1 MKHVFPLIYILM
13 ISTACESVE
22 LIPAASSD
30 LITQVRSHKGEKA
43 VLLNVWA
50 LWCVPCVEEFPMIV
64 DLDKE
69 MSELE
74 VIFIS
79 ADFDDQVEE
88 VKSFLNRQGV
98 DHISYIKQEK
108 DEPFIQGIYPQWSG
122 SLPFT
127 VVYGRESG
135 TIVDSWEGKESESR
149 FRMAINIAL
158 NS

>member
-30 LITQVRSHKGEKA
+30 LMTQVRSHKGEKA

-79 ADFDDQVEE
+79 ADFDDQLEE
-88 VKSFLNRQGV
+88 G
-98 DHISYIKQEK
+98 
-108 DEPFIQGIYPQWSG
+108 
-122 SLPFT
+122 
-127 VVYGRESG
+127 
-135 TIVDSWEGKESESR
+135 R
-149 FRMAINIAL
+149 FRSPGFQGHGSKEATSPGL
-158 NS
+158 NGAVGT